1 MKEQDLIDLGFE
13 RFDENDGGHKFH
25 YYTLDLGTN
34 QVVSFITP
42 ASDEVQN
49 NEWYVEIFQDSG
61 IMFDDSKELSLFINI
76 VRRNTIDL

>member
-13 RFDENDGGHKFH
+13 RYDENDHGHKFH

-49 NEWYVEIFQDSG
+49 DEWYVEIWQDSG
-61 IMFDDSKELSLFINI
+61 IMFDDSKELSQFIDI
-76 VRRNTIDL
+76 VKRNTINL